1 MSNFDTFDEYR
12 QSSVPYQPNER
23 YAPVQSFQ
31 GGNVPPRDTQA
42 QRPRPYPKLQPSLQ
56 EQKPAT
62 PARMPK
68 AQALALL
75 RKVKRGIVVASFLGF
90 GTFSALA
97 LGHTV
102 GATTQQASTTST
114 VTHEVTSTAKITP
127 KTTTT
132 TTPKATSTTT
142 SKAASTTT
150 TPKATATT
158 TTTQQGGGYGFGSS
172 TSTSNPVSGS
182 HTS

>member
-1 MSNFDTFDEYR
+1 MNNFDTFDEYR
-12 QSSVPYQPNER
+12 QSSVPYQSDGR
-23 YAPVQSFQ
+23 YAPLQSFQ
-31 GGNVPPRDTQA
+31 DGNVPPRDTRA
-42 QRPRPYPKLQPSLQ
+42 QRQRPYPKLQPSLQ
-56 EQKPAT
+56 EQKPPT
-62 PARMPK
+62 PTRMPK
-68 AQALALL
+68 AQALTLL
-75 RKVKRGIVVASFLGF
+75 RRVKRGIVIASFLGF

-102 GATTQQASTTST
+102 GATTQQASTTTT
-114 VTHEVTSTAKITP
+114 VTHKVVSTTTATP
-127 KTTTT
+127 KAAAT

-142 SKAASTTT
+142 L
-150 TPKATATT
+150 KATSTT

>member
-1 MSNFDTFDEYR
+1 MNNFDTFDEYQ
-12 QSSVPYQPNER
+12 QSSVPYQSDGR
-23 YAPVQSFQ
+23 YVPLQSFQ
-31 GGNVPPRDTQA
+31 DGNVPPRDTRT
-42 QRPRPYPKLQPSLQ
+42 QRQRPYPKLQPSLQ
-56 EQKPAT
+56 EQKPST

-75 RKVKRGIVVASFLGF
+75 RRVKRGIVIASFLSF

-102 GATTQQASTTST
+102 GTTTQQASTTTT
-114 VTHEVTSTAKITP
+114 VTHKVVSTATATP
-127 KTTTT
+127 KTTPT
-132 TTPKATSTTT
+132 TTPKAV
-142 SKAASTTT
+142 ATT
-150 TPKATATT
+150 TPKAT